1 MNEGLVP
8 ERALEPA
15 LVHRLMARLRVQA
28 RATMQEQT

>member
-8 ERALEPA
+8 EPA